1 MSGRFFASVTVLSRG
16 ADESVWYPTVLPDVF
31 LRRTDGDALTTGGPE
46 PSGGLT
52 LRIPVRGGRRTREEF
67 SAAEDK
73 TGLFTLLPGDYV
85 LPEAVS
91 GMEQITG
98 EPRKQFPEARRIKAV
113 VARLYGSHLDHWE
126 VETA

>member
-52 LRIPVRGGRRTREEF
+52 LRIPVRGGRRSREEF
-67 SAAEDK
+67 SAAENK
-73 TGLFTLLPGDYV
+73 TGLFTLLPGDYII
-85 LPEAVS
+85 PEPVETEVIS
-91 GMEQITG
+91 G
-98 EPRKQFPEARRIKAV
+98 EPRKQFPKARRIKAV

-126 VETA
+126 VETS

>member
-16 ADESVWYPTVLPDVF
+16 TDETVWYPTVLPGVF

-52 LRIPVRGGRRTREEF
+52 LWIPVRGGRRTRGEF

-85 LPEAVS
+85 IPEAVT
-91 GMEQITG
+91 GMEKLTG
-98 EPRKQFPEARRIKAV
+98 EPRKRFPQARRVKTV
-113 VARLYGSHLDHWE
+113 VARTYGSLLDHWE

>member
-16 ADESVWYPTVLPDVF
+16 ADEGVWYPTVLTDVF
-31 LRRTDGDALTTGGPE
+31 IRRTDGDTLTTGGPE

-52 LRIPVRGGRRTREEF
+52 LRIPVRGGRRTRAELT
-67 SAAEDK
+67 AAEDK
-73 TGLFTLLPGDYV
+73 TGLFTLLPGDYII
-85 LPEAVS
+85 PEPVETEVIS
-91 GMEQITG
+91 G

>member
-31 LRRTDGDALTTGGPE
+31 LRRTDGDALTTGGPD

-52 LRIPVRGGRRTREEF
+52 LRIPVRGGRRSREEF

-73 TGLFTLLPGDYV
+73 TGLFTLLPGDYII
-85 LPEAVS
+85 PEPVETEVIS
-91 GMEQITG
+91 G
-98 EPRKQFPEARRIKAV
+98 EPRKQFPKARRIKAV

-126 VETA
+126 VETS

>member
-16 ADESVWYPTVLPDVF
+16 GDESVWYPTVLPDVF
-31 LRRTDGDALTTGGPE
+31 LRRTDGDTLTTGGPE

-52 LRIPVRGGRRTREEF
+52 LRIPVRGGRRSREEF

-73 TGLFTLLPGDYV
+73 TGLFTLLPGDYII
-85 LPEAVS
+85 PEAVETEVIS
-91 GMEQITG
+91 G
-98 EPRKQFPEARRIKAV
+98 EPRKQFPEAQRIKSV
-113 VARLYGSHLDHWE
+113 IARTYGSHLDHWE

>member
-73 TGLFTLLPGDYV
+73 TGLFTLLPGDYII
-85 LPEAVS
+85 PEPVETEVIS
-91 GMEQITG
+91 G
-98 EPRKQFPEARRIKAV
+98 EPRKQFPKARRIKAV

-126 VETA
+126 VETS

>member
-52 LRIPVRGGRRTREEF
+52 LRIPVRGGRRSREEF

-73 TGLFTLLPGDYV
+73 TGLFTLLPGDYII
-85 LPEAVS
+85 PEPVETEVIS
-91 GMEQITG
+91 G
-98 EPRKQFPEARRIKAV
+98 EPRKQFPKARRIKAV

-126 VETA
+126 VETS

>member
-16 ADESVWYPTVLPDVF
+16 TDETVWYPTVLPGVF
-31 LRRTDGDALTTGGPE
+31 FRRTDGDALTTGGPE

-52 LRIPVRGGRRTREEF
+52 LRIPVRGGRRTREELT
-67 SAAEDK
+67 AAEDK

-85 LPEAVS
+85 IPEAVT
-91 GMEQITG
+91 GMEKLTG
-98 EPRKQFPEARRIKAV
+98 EPRKQFPQARRVKTV
-113 VARLYGSHLDHWE
+113 VARTYGSLLDHWE

>member
-52 LRIPVRGGRRTREEF
+52 LRIPVRGGRRSREEF

-73 TGLFTLLPGDYV
+73 TGLFTLLPGDYII
-85 LPEAVS
+85 PEPVETEVIS
-91 GMEQITG
+91 G

-126 VETA
+126 VETS